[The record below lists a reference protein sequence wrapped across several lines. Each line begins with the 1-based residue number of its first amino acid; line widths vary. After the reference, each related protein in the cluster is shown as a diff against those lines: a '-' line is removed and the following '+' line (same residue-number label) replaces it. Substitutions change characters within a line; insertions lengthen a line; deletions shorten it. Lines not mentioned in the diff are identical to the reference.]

1 MPIIFKLAAICLAIL
16 LAFQSLG
23 HAARYGRGN
32 SSMMKKLFQAQAQQS
47 QAQQKAM
54 QEAAA
59 RQAAIEQHKREM
71 HAKASKARHEK
82 EEKDRQ
88 ATLDRLKAK
97 QNSPSTPTRTDSAKS
112 DAPKLDQ

>member
-1 MPIIFKLAAICLAIL
+1 MQRPIRSIAWCLICLVAS
-16 LAFQSLG
+16 QSVGLG
-23 HAARYGRGN
+23 AGYGRSN
-32 SSMMKKLFQAQAQQS
+32 SMMQKLRQSQAQQS

-82 EEKDRQ
+82 EDRERQ
-88 ATLDRLKAK
+88 ATLERLKAK
-97 QNSPSTPTRTDSAKS
+97 QSSSSSPTRTDSPNAIPSPTGK
-112 DAPKLDQ
+112 